1 MAVRPKEPEPNVA
14 NAHFAPTDPD
24 PRLEITRAGWVRRLV
39 KSRAFQFALILPNQI
54 IFWIVITAGLFGV
67 AAPTRNFATVITWY
81 IWFCAVFLLM
91 VGVGRG
97 WCAMCPFGGFAEWIQ
112 RRTLWQRKP
121 RSMTLG
127 RRWSR
132 DLSRY
137 GLLPSVVLFIVLT
150 YFEEYFNIAGPG
162 EPRYTSYLVL
172 SVITI
177 ALISFLVLERRSFC
191 RYLCPLSAL
200 IGTVGAT
207 GMVTG
212 FRTRNREVCLECKT
226 KDCMRGSERGY
237 PCPWFEWPGSATSN
251 LMCGLCT
258 ECFKSCPSDNIGL
271 YVQKPLTS
279 VIQPLRRRW
288 DIALGVLL
296 LLGLVIFQQVN
307 AMPIYTTVDK
317 WLNAATHF
325 PSYPNPI
332 DYVAVIAAVTAVV
345 LGYVELLR
353 RSLSRVEERATA
365 SFTQWLMPVAYGL
378 IPLVAA
384 DYLAR
389 QLPRFFDH
397 LLRIVP
403 AISDPFDYGWNLFGT
418 AHSPLYGVHLLS
430 TAGVVRSQVIVIAIG
445 AISSIYATWHIT
457 QRDIRPLTGRL
468 WAAKIAGVVFNA
480 LLGAAMIALYIAMA
494 GAQ

>member
-1 MAVRPKEPEPNVA
+1 
-14 NAHFAPTDPD
+14 
-24 PRLEITRAGWVRRLV
+24 
-39 KSRAFQFALILPNQI
+39 
-54 IFWIVITAGLFGV
+54 
-67 AAPTRNFATVITWY
+67 
-81 IWFCAVFLLM
+81 
-91 VGVGRG
+91 
-97 WCAMCPFGGFAEWIQ
+97 
-112 RRTLWQRKP
+112 
-121 RSMTLG
+121 
-127 RRWSR
+127 
-132 DLSRY
+132 
-137 GLLPSVVLFIVLT
+137 
-150 YFEEYFNIAGPG
+150 
-162 EPRYTSYLVL
+162 
-172 SVITI
+172 
-177 ALISFLVLERRSFC
+177 
-191 RYLCPLSAL
+191 
-200 IGTVGAT
+200 
-207 GMVTG
+207 
-212 FRTRNREVCLECKT
+212 
-226 KDCMRGSERGY
+226 
-237 PCPWFEWPGSATSN
+237 
-251 LMCGLCT
+251 
-258 ECFKSCPSDNIGL
+258 
-271 YVQKPLTS
+271 